1 MSPRGQFVQGKRRS
15 MVVSRLRG
23 CAVAAAIALVA
34 AGGWA
39 AAASGGGGTPAA
51 DAAEDPA
58 LRDLLV
64 GFDRVQAGIRTL
76 SANFSET
83 TTSQLLKDPI
93 QSKGRFYLTK
103 PSSVLWEYAEPEV
116 MRFAIAND
124 EYVGYFPRQNRAERS
139 DVHRWSERIF
149 RIFGVGQTSSEL
161 GKFYEIRLAPAA
173 REDRGSRVL
182 LLEPKKRRVR
192 KHVEQVRLRVNTS
205 TFLPSSIELSGKS
218 GYVRV
223 IEFSDLKVNPD
234 LSAGLYNIEIPAGVS
249 VTNGTSGLE
258 TARPESA
265 SRPR

>member
-1 MSPRGQFVQGKRRS
+1 
-15 MVVSRLRG
+15 MVHSRLRW
-23 CAVAAAIALVA
+23 CAVAAAIVLVA
-34 AGGWA
+34 ASGWSTA
-39 AAASGGGGTPAA
+39 VSGSGGTPAA
-51 DAAEDPA
+51 EAAAMDPT

-173 REDRGSRVL
+173 RDDRGTRVL
-182 LLEPKKRRVR
+182 RLEPRKRRVR
-192 KHVEQVRLRVNTS
+192 KHVEQVRLRVNTANY
-205 TFLPSSIELSGKS
+205 LPESIELSGKA